1 MCKFAVLPIYT
12 MMNMLNPPN
21 EEEGTDTAGEN
32 VVSIIFTRNTLK
44 CVFYNQAIMC
54 FVTTKV

>member
-1 MCKFAVLPIYT
+1 
-12 MMNMLNPPN
+12 MMNVLNPPN
-21 EEEGTDTAGEN
+21 EHEGTDTAGKN
-32 VVSIIFTRNTLK
+32 VVSIIFIRSTLK